1 MPTIKEKGK
10 ILLNEF
16 TGEGV
21 TEFPVKSLVHDL
33 QNDKWTNS
41 KLVTFK
47 CSYVCKSQ
55 FQLASLHFLI
65 LQKEKKND
73 PFPASA

>member
-1 MPTIKEKGK
+1 MLIKISIKWVQLEYTAGVQFQTIKEKEK

-21 TEFPVKSLVHDL
+21 TEFPVKSLVHDM

-41 KLVTFK
+41 KLGDF
-47 CSYVCKSQ
+47 
-55 FQLASLHFLI
+55 
-65 LQKEKKND
+65 
-73 PFPASA
+73 

>member
-1 MPTIKEKGK
+1 MLIKISIKWVQLAYTAGIQFQTIKEKAK

-33 QNDKWTNS
+33 QNDKCTNS
-41 KLVTFK
+41 KLGEF
-47 CSYVCKSQ
+47 
-55 FQLASLHFLI
+55 
-65 LQKEKKND
+65 
-73 PFPASA
+73 